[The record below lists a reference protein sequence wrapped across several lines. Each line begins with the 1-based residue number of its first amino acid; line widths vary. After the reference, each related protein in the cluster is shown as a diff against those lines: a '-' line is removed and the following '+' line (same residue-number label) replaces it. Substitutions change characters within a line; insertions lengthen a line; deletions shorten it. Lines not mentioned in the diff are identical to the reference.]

1 MNVSRGYV
9 YRGGLNG
16 KCGLEGVGCSQFRH
30 MGLKEEGKGVTERER
45 ERKRARKKERE
56 QGRKRNR
63 ENDEG
68 RKREC
73 EGGRGREIMK
83 KKLCSIHFTLIAV
96 KFIKTA
102 DSSCY

>member
-1 MNVSRGYV
+1 MRISNLGPLAINEHDVVTVSHLSFFFIEVLPLLPYN
-9 YRGGLNG
+9 LI
-16 KCGLEGVGCSQFRH
+16 EQ
-30 MGLKEEGKGVTERER
+30 RE
-45 ERKRARKKERE
+45 RKKERE